1 MAMRKAKRG
10 GAKGAKRAKGKR
22 RSKNATGT
30 AGISRIDQASTRTH
44 GFFVRVGYHRTRDG
58 SWRPKHRAFF
68 GDASYGG
75 KAKALKAAQNWLKKV
90 GK

>member
-1 MAMRKAKRG
+1 MAMRKAKR
-10 GAKGAKRAKGKR
+10 AGAKRAKRAKTKR

-30 AGISRIDQASTRTH
+30 PGISRIDQASTRTH

-58 SWRPKHRAFF
+58 SWRPKHRSFF

-75 KAKALKAAQNWLKKV
+75 KAKALKAAQSWLKKV
-90 GK
+90 SK